1 MNATSYRQLRAYAAQ
16 YGAIIGLMWI
26 VSFAFYIVGL
36 TRPLLGNIALLVG
49 ILSVVAAGFLIRKFR
64 HEVSPL
70 RFAQSWW
77 MGILIYMYA
86 ALLMAVAQFV
96 YFRYIDNGLMVSTY
110 STVMQ
115 QPEAIAMMQ
124 SMLPGE
130 DVSQTTTEIVE
141 LLQSITPIQFTFEFL
156 IYNLILGFI
165 LAIPTAWIGLS
176 GKKPLNHNQN

>member
-16 YGAIIGLMWI
+16 YGAIIGMMWI
-26 VSFAFYIVGL
+26 VSFAFYIIGL

-49 ILSVVAAGFLIRKFR
+49 IMSVVAAGFLIRKFR
-64 HEVSPL
+64 NEVSPL

-77 MGILIYMYA
+77 MGILTYMYA
-86 ALLMAVAQFV
+86 ALLMAVAQFI
-96 YFRYIDNGLMVSTY
+96 YFRYIDQGLLVDTY
-110 STVMQ
+110 TAVMQ

-124 SMLPGE
+124 SMMPGE
-130 DVSQTTTEIVE
+130 DVAQTTAEVTE

-165 LAIPTAWIGLS
+165 LAIPTAWIGLG
-176 GKKPLNHNQN
+176 GKKRANQNL